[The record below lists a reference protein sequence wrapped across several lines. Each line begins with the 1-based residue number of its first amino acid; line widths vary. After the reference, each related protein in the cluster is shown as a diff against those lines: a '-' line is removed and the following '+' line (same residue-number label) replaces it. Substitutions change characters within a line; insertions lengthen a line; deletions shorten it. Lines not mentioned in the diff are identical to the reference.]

1 MKHQNA
7 IKRNVVIIVILL
19 LSIAIGIGYEF
30 LWIKIEEYTH
40 PMDYSEFVSNY
51 SAEYGVS
58 EYSIYS
64 VIKTES
70 SFKSNAVSPVGAV
83 GLMQIMP
90 DTFKWLAEKLG
101 EVYNEGL
108 LYDPETNIRYGT
120 YYLAYLYAEYGN
132 WDTVFAAYN
141 AGLGRVNS
149 WIANNEYSDEY
160 GNLTYIPIKETREY
174 VVKVNKSIE
183 IYKKLYY

>member
-1 MKHQNA
+1 VKHQSA

-19 LSIAIGIGYEF
+19 LSISIGIGYEF

-40 PMDYSEFVSNY
+40 PMDYSEFVTKY
-51 SAEYGVS
+51 SADYGVP
-58 EYSIYS
+58 EYITYS

-70 SFKSNAVSPVGAV
+70 SFKSNAVSHAGAV

-90 DTFKWLAEKLG
+90 DTFKWIAEKLG
-101 EVYNEGL
+101 EVYSEGL

-120 YYLAYLYAEYGN
+120 YYLAYLYSEYGN

-141 AGLGRVNS
+141 AGIGRVNG
-149 WIANNEYSDEY
+149 WISNDEYSDEY
-160 GNLTYIPIKETREY
+160 GNLKDIPIKETREY
-174 VVKVNKSIE
+174 VIKINKAIE